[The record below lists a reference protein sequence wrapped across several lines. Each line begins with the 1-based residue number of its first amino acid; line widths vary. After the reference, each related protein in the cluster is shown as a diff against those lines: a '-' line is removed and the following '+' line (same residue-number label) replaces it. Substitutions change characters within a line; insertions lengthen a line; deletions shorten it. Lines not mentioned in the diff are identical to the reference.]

1 MVGLAV
7 LAHAPLA
14 SALVSC
20 AGHVVGHSPDV
31 LALDVMPGD
40 CVQDCAARVATE
52 LRQAN
57 RGDGILV
64 MTDLPGASPCNIAA
78 SAAQILKEQGIAVV
92 VLGGASASMLIK
104 AINYRHL
111 SLPELALK
119 AQAGAL
125 QSITRI
131 DSHHA

>member
-14 SALVSC
+14 STLVSC

-40 CVQDCAARVATE
+40 CAQDCAARVATE

-125 QSITRI
+125 QSITCI

>member
-31 LALDVMPGD
+31 MALDVM
-40 CVQDCAARVATE
+40 
-52 LRQAN
+52 
-57 RGDGILV
+57 
-64 MTDLPGASPCNIAA
+64 PGASPCNIAA
-78 SAAQILKEQGIAVV
+78 GAAKLLEEQGIAVI

-119 AQAGAL
+119 AQAGAV

-131 DSHHA
+131 DSQHA